1 MKKLFLLLI
10 KFYQKAISPYKGPCC
25 RYYPTCSSYA
35 YTAINRFGA
44 MRGGLLGFIRIL
56 RCHPFHEG
64 GYDPVPD
71 EFDLF
76 YYSKLKKNR
85 KQPLHN
91 QEEGK

>member
-56 RCHPFHEG
+56 RCNPFHEG
-64 GYDPVPD
+64 GYDPVP
-71 EFDLF
+71 EKFDLF

-85 KQPLHN
+85 KQPLQN